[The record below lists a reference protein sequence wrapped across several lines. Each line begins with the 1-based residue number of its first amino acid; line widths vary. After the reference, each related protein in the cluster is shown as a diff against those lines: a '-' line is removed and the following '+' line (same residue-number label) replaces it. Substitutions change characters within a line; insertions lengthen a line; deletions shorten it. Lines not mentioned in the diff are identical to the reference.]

1 MKPLEKWTIGIT
13 RVRVKDVNILSVTS
27 GISLITILRV
37 RIDIGVR
44 TVILEQVIRR
54 AGSQDGGAP
63 PLEANQAL
71 VRKG

>member
-44 TVILEQVIRR
+44 TVLLEQVIRR
-54 AGSQDGGAP
+54 AGSPAP
-63 PLEANQAL
+63 SVILCHQ
-71 VRKG
+71 

>member
-1 MKPLEKWTIGIT
+1 MKTLEKWTIGIT

-44 TVILEQVIRR
+44 TVLLEQVIRR
-54 AGSQDGGAP
+54 AGSQDG
-63 PLEANQAL
+63 
-71 VRKG
+71 

>member
-27 GISLITILRV
+27 GISLITTLRV

-44 TVILEQVIRR
+44 TVLLEQVIRR
-54 AGSQDGGAP
+54 AGSQDG
-63 PLEANQAL
+63 
-71 VRKG
+71 

>member
-44 TVILEQVIRR
+44 TVLLEQVIRR
-54 AGSQDGGAP
+54 AGSQDG
-63 PLEANQAL
+63 
-71 VRKG
+71 

>member
-27 GISLITILRV
+27 GISLITNLRV

-44 TVILEQVIRR
+44 TVLLEQVIRR
-54 AGSQDGGAP
+54 AGSQDG
-63 PLEANQAL
+63 
-71 VRKG
+71 